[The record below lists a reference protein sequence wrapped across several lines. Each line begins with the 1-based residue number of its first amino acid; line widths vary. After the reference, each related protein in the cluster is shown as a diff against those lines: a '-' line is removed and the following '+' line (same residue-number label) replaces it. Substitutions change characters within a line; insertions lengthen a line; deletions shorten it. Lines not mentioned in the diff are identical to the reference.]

1 MEVSSLRIPLTR
13 QILPCEFL
21 DKHLQADTKQLAPL
35 SLQCHK
41 GSRNCGCCQG
51 KQTPCILSLL

>member
-1 MEVSSLRIPLTR
+1 MEVSSLRIQLTR

-41 GSRNCGCCQG
+41 GSRNCGWCQ
-51 KQTPCILSLL
+51 PCILSLL